1 MKDKKFISIVLAII
15 VIAFVAI
22 LVVNKTSKNSPNKS
36 EVSQELNLRKIS
48 KEDLVKGNPNSK
60 IIIYEYSDLECP
72 FCKEYHKNLNAVV
85 KEYPETVA
93 WVYRH
98 LPLEQ
103 LHSKAKTEAMAVE
116 CVSKLKGPKT
126 AFEYLNKIFEI
137 TPSNNG
143 LDIEKLPA
151 LAKELGVDEK
161 KFKACLDKK
170 ETLSKVEKDA
180 KEAMALGAQGTPFTV
195 IEFQGQKTSFS
206 GSLSK
211 EQLKTIIDALLK
223 IEKNNKQDN

>member
-1 MKDKKFISIVLAII
+1 MKDKKFISIVLAVI

-22 LVVNKTSKNSPNKS
+22 LIANKSSKNTSNKA

-48 KEDLVKGNPNSK
+48 KEDLVKGNPSAK

-72 FCKEYHKNLNAVV
+72 FCKEYHKNLSAVV

-103 LHSKAKTEAMAVE
+103 LHSKAKTEAIAVE

-126 AFEYLNKIFEI
+126 AFEYLNKIFEV

-143 LDIEKLPA
+143 LDLEKLPA
-151 LAKELGVDEK
+151 LAKDLGVNEGE
-161 KFKACLDKK
+161 FKSCLEKK
-170 ETLSKVEKDA
+170 ETIDKVEKDA

-206 GSLSK
+206 GSLTK
-211 EQLKTIIDALLK
+211 KQLKTIIDALLK
-223 IEKNNKQDN
+223 IEKSKENN